1 MIRWVGSLILLVAV
15 FLMDLGSSS
24 LWDVVLGAL
33 FGAAVLVAFNRFIGV
48 GVGPANGSVV
58 ARTIA
63 FPRMVLAIA
72 VDVAV
77 GTLMVAKVTLGIEPL
92 RSPGVV
98 DVPIGERTE
107 TGIAVS
113 ALASTL
119 SPGAFLIDV
128 DREVGVMR
136 FHVLDATDPQQV
148 IDDHQRFYLRY
159 QRHVFP

>member
-1 MIRWVGSLILLVAV
+1 MIRWVGSLVLLVAV
-15 FLMDLGSSS
+15 YLMDIGSTSP
-24 LWDVVLGAL
+24 WDAAL
-33 FGAAVLVAFNRFIGV
+33 AAVAGAAVLVGFNRFLGV

-72 VDVAV
+72 VDVAI
-77 GTLMVAKVTLGIEPL
+77 GTLNVAKVTLGIEPL

-98 DVPIGERTE
+98 EVPIGDRTE

-113 ALASTL
+113 SLASTL

-128 DREVGVMR
+128 DREAGVMR
-136 FHVLDATDPQQV
+136 FHVLDATDPQGV
-148 IDDHQRFYLRY
+148 IDDHQRFYQRY
-159 QRHVFP
+159 QRQVFP